1 MTRDPRPADA
11 GTDKEPGRI
20 RRAVHRL
27 TTQAHELDAEDLQKR
42 ADEHGA
48 TAVSSCVDRTP
59 VTVFGTIRSLTIR
72 PRAGTP
78 ALEAELFDGSGVVT
92 IVWLGRRTIAGIEP
106 GRQLRATGR
115 ITSGEGRRL
124 IYNPRYELVVPA

>member
-1 MTRDPRPADA
+1 MGED
-11 GTDKEPGRI
+11 EPGRF

-27 TTQAHELDAEDLQKR
+27 TAQASDLDAEELQKQ
-42 ADEHGA
+42 HGKYGA
-48 TAVSSCVDRTP
+48 TPLSACVDRTP

-78 ALEAELFDGSGVVT
+78 ALEAELFDGADVVT
-92 IVWLGRRTIAGIEP
+92 LVWLGRRTIAGIEP

-124 IYNPRYELVVPA
+124 IYNPRYELLAPDSVDSG

>member
-1 MTRDPRPADA
+1 MKAS
-11 GTDKEPGRI
+11 GEEPGRF

-27 TTQAHELDAEDLQKR
+27 TTQAHELDAEDLQR
-42 ADEHGA
+42 QGPEQGA
-48 TAVSSCVDRTP
+48 TAVSECVDRTP

-92 IVWLGRRTIAGIEP
+92 LVWLGRRTIAGIEP
-106 GRQLRATGR
+106 GRRIRATGR
-115 ITSGEGRRL
+115 ITTAEGRRL
-124 IYNPRYELVVPA
+124 LYNPRYELGASA

>member
-1 MTRDPRPADA
+1 MGGDQ
-11 GTDKEPGRI
+11 PGRL

-27 TTQAHELDAEDLQKR
+27 TTQAADLDAEDLQKQR
-42 ADEHGA
+42 GAVGA
-48 TAVSSCVDRTP
+48 TPLSQCVDRTP
-59 VTVFGTIRSLTIR
+59 VTVFGTVRSLTIR

-78 ALEAELFDGSGVVT
+78 ALEAELFDGADVVT
-92 IVWLGRRTIAGIEP
+92 VGWLGRRTIAGSEP

-124 IYNPRYELVVPA
+124 IYNPRYELLAPESASD

>member
-1 MTRDPRPADA
+1 MSAE
-11 GTDKEPGRI
+11 EPGRL

-27 TTQAHELDAEDLQKR
+27 TTQAHELDAEDMQKQ
-42 ADEHGA
+42 ADGA
-48 TAVSSCVDRTP
+48 GAVLVTSCVDRTP
-59 VTVFGTIRSLTIR
+59 VTVLGTVRSLTIR

-92 IVWLGRRTIAGIEP
+92 LVWLGRRTIAGIEP

-115 ITSGEGRRL
+115 IATHDGRRL
-124 IYNPRYELVVPA
+124 IFNPRYELLAGA